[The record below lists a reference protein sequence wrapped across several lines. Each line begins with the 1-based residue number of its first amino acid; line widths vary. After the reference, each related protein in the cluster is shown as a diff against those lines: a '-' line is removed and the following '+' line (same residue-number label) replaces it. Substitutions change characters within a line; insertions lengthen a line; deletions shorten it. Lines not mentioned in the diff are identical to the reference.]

1 MKLSQQL
8 LHQIHGH
15 LESGY
20 PNEACGVML
29 GKNGVITEVVSADN
43 ERTGLPASGGES
55 ARNRYLIDP
64 LAYMK
69 IERKADKRGMDVL
82 GIYHSHPD
90 VAARP
95 SQFDL
100 DHAWPNFSYL
110 IVSVVKGSPR
120 SERGKAVESNSWRLR
135 DDRSAFDQEPIEI
148 S

>member
-1 MKLSQQL
+1 MKISRSL
-8 LHQIHGH
+8 LDGIHQH

-29 GKNGVITEVVSADN
+29 GKSGVITEIVSADN
-43 ERTGLPASGGES
+43 QRSDS

-64 LAYMK
+64 LVYMK
-69 IERKADKRGMDVL
+69 IEREADKRGLDVL

-110 IVSVVKGSPR
+110 IVSVVKG
-120 SERGKAVESNSWRLR
+120 KAVESNSWRLR
-135 DDRSAFDQEPIEI
+135 DDRTAFDQEAVEA
-148 S
+148 SA

>member
-8 LHQIHGH
+8 LHQIRKH
-15 LESGY
+15 LEAGY

-29 GKNGVITEVVSADN
+29 GKDGVITEVVSADN
-43 ERTGLPASGGES
+43 QRVDS

-64 LAYMK
+64 LMYLK
-69 IERKADKRGMDVL
+69 IERDADTRGLDVI

-110 IVSVVKGSPR
+110 IVSVVKG
-120 SERGKAVESNSWRLR
+120 KAVESNSWRLR
-135 DDRSAFDQEPIEI
+135 DDRSAFDQEAVEI
-148 S
+148 LR

>member
-1 MKLSQQL
+1 MRISRAL
-8 LHQIHGH
+8 LDQIHTH
-15 LESGY
+15 LESDY

-29 GKNGVITEVVSADN
+29 GKDGVVSEAVPAGN
-43 ERTGLPASGGES
+43 ERTDS

-69 IERKADKRGMDVL
+69 IERSANKRGLQVL

-100 DHAWPNFSYL
+100 DHAWPNLSYI
-110 IVSVVKGSPR
+110 IVSVCK
-120 SERGKAVESNSWRLR
+120 GKAVESNSWLLR
-135 DDRSAFDQEPIEI
+135 EDRSRFDQEVVEV

>member
-1 MKLSQQL
+1 MKISRHL
-8 LHQIHGH
+8 LIQIHQH
-15 LESGY
+15 LEGGY

-29 GKNGVITEVVSADN
+29 GKDGIITEIISADN
-43 ERTGLPASGGES
+43 QRNDS

-64 LAYMK
+64 LIYMK
-69 IERKADKRGMDVL
+69 IERDADKRALQVL

-110 IVSVVKGSPR
+110 IVSVAK
-120 SERGKAVESNSWRLR
+120 GKAVESNSWRLR
-135 DDRSAFDQEPIEI
+135 DDRLAFDQEPVEI
-148 S
+148 SG

>member
-1 MKLSQQL
+1 MKIPHAL
-8 LHQIHGH
+8 LNQIHAH
-15 LESGY
+15 LEVGY

-29 GKNGVITEVVSADN
+29 GKDGNVTEVVHAGN
-43 ERTGLPASGGES
+43 ERTDS

-69 IERKADKRGMDVL
+69 IERSADKRGLQVL

-100 DHAWPNFSYL
+100 DHAWPNLSYL
-110 IVSVVKGSPR
+110 IVSVCK
-120 SERGKAVESNSWRLR
+120 GKAVETNSWLLR
-135 DDRSAFDQEPIEI
+135 EDRSQFDQEAVEI
-148 S
+148 TD

>member
-1 MKLSQQL
+1 MKLSRQL
-8 LHQIHGH
+8 LHRIHQH

-29 GKNGVITEVVSADN
+29 GKDGVITEVVSVDN
-43 ERTGLPASGGES
+43 ERTEQPASGGES

-69 IERKADKRGMDVL
+69 IERDADKRGLEVI

-95 SQFDL
+95 SQFDA
-100 DHAWPNFSYL
+100 DNAWPSFSYL
-110 IVSVVKGSPR
+110 IVSVAK
-120 SERGKAVESNSWRLR
+120 GKAVESNSWRLR
-135 DDRSAFDQEPIEI
+135 DDRSGFDQEAVEI
-148 S
+148 SE